1 MSKASPIRRLTH
13 RLLGLVRPV
22 RTTTHPDRE
31 NPMNF
36 NDLTTLQGKPV
47 APDDWAGQVIL
58 FVNVAS
64 KCGFTPQYKG
74 LQELHSEKSSEGL
87 IIVGVPCNQF
97 GHQEPGTSEDIE
109 SFCQV
114 NYGVTFTI
122 LEKQDVNGA
131 DRSSL
136 YAQLVSSDAGGGRD
150 IGWNFEKFLVGR
162 DGKVLARFSSRFGPK
177 NRKLRA
183 AVEAA
188 LAAT

>member
-1 MSKASPIRRLTH
+1 
-13 RLLGLVRPV
+13 
-22 RTTTHPDRE
+22 
-31 NPMNF
+31 MNF